1 MEAVSRAEILAV
13 ARMLCG
19 DTRDEV
25 PEAVR
30 VTRCPRC
37 QVIVFTDELPAGND
51 THRCG
56 GAV

>member
-1 MEAVSRAEILAV
+1 MSRAEILAV
-13 ARMLCG
+13 ARTLCG
-19 DTRDEV
+19 DTREA

-37 QVIVFTDELPAGND
+37 RVIVFADELPASDD

-56 GAV
+56 GAA